1 MSTIN
6 SVQNLLNYYQP
17 SAKNVDSPSFNIP
30 GRESFSFVAQNL
42 SQLVDKGASSTTG
55 TSNST
60 GTTDSTASI
69 SSQQALNTFANDLF
83 AILKGNQ
90 SGQSTPNQTLDKLA
104 GELQSLVQQLSKS
117 ASTNATNSTNTAKT
131 ASTGSPAEPLAATEP
146 STSSPTES
154 AIEKNAAFIGMPIQ
168 QYKEQMDRAQSSD
181 PFGVVAYNQKF
192 GLTAPRAS
200 DPANQAQFD
209 KTTIGTYSGTTVMPT
224 LATFNAGIDPNE
236 VYTNAGLPLPEGS
249 YVNGIWIPTPNTP
262 SANDTTAAREARIN
276 ALMNAGL
283 SASDASVQADQG
295 FWQKPFSGEG
305 L

>member
-6 SVQNLLNYYQP
+6 SIQNLLNYYQP
-17 SAKNVDSPSFNIP
+17 SAKNVDSPSFNTP
-30 GRESFSFVAQNL
+30 GRESFSFIAQNL
-42 SQLVDKGASSTTG
+42 SQEASNATA

-60 GTTDSTASI
+60 GATDSNASI
-69 SSQQALNTFANDLF
+69 SSQQTLNTFANNLF
-83 AILKGNQ
+83 TILKGNQ

-104 GELQSLVQQLSKS
+104 GELQSLVQQMSNPV
-117 ASTNATNSTNTAKT
+117 STNTTNSTNVAKT
-131 ASTGSPAEPLAATEP
+131 ASAGSPVESRTATP
-146 STSSPTES
+146 SPTES
-154 AIEKNAAFIGMPIQ
+154 DMEKNAAFIGMPIQ
-168 QYKEQMDRAQSSD
+168 QYKEQMERAQSSD

-200 DPANQAQFD
+200 DPANQAQLD

-236 VYTNAGLPLPEGS
+236 VYANAGLPLPEGS

-276 ALMNAGL
+276 ALTNAGL
-283 SASDASVQADQG
+283 SASDAAAQADQG
-295 FWQKPFSGEG
+295 FWQKPVSSAGI
-305 L
+305 